1 MENKLMKVLYI
12 DDEKPAL
19 FNFQQLFHDDFDV
32 ITASSAALG
41 MEILAQNEVP
51 IVISDQRMPE
61 KSGIEF
67 LAEVAQLYPD
77 TVRILLTA
85 YSEAEIVIDAINKGQ
100 IYQYITKPFDSKN
113 LKNILDKASQTWYLK
128 RENVMLIAE
137 LKKKNEVLAQSEEK
151 FRNIFENSI
160 VGISITSV
168 DGKLLVNDAF
178 CNMLG
183 YSIEEFADVNWRN
196 ITFKEDIE
204 PNIKITNI
212 LLSGNK
218 NSMRWE
224 KRYLH
229 KDGHIVW
236 VDINTSLVRDENKN
250 PLYFITAVVD
260 ITERKKAEESIK
272 QSEEELRNLI
282 ELSPVA
288 MSIIHDWKTVYFN
301 PAAIKLFGAES
312 QNELVNRHIN
322 SFIHED
328 YIELSIKNSK
338 LLAEKGYIPIH
349 EEKFIKLDG
358 TILDVETQAKSIRFN
373 DGPATLVVM
382 NDITERKQQEYK
394 ININAKRL
402 DALVNILQYSSDSVQ
417 DYLDYAL
424 SLVIEITE
432 SKIGYIYHY
441 SEEKKEFVLNTW
453 SKEVMHECRVKDQQT
468 VYQLEKT
475 GLWGEAVSQ
484 RKPIMVNDFQSNH
497 PLKKGYPEEH
507 APLYR
512 FLTVP
517 VFYENKIVGVVGVAN
532 KQTDYVDEDTKQLTI
547 MMDIVWKA
555 LEKKKSELALQN
567 SEEKFKKSFY
577 SSPDGI
583 TITRL
588 SDGQFIS
595 VNPGYCEIFG
605 YNENEIIGFKST
617 DLNLWINIEDRNK
630 WVDQLLKDGEVINY
644 EAKFKAKSGD
654 IIDCLVSASIIEL
667 NDEKCILSQSRDITL
682 RKRAEEALIK
692 KNEDLDYM
700 NKFMVNREV
709 RMSEMKR
716 EVNELLER
724 LGEEK
729 RYL

>member
-183 YSIEEFADVNWRN
+183 YSIEEFADVNWRD
-196 ITFKEDIE
+196 ITHNDDIE
-204 PNIKITNI
+204 PNENYIKAI
-212 LLSGNK
+212 LIGECDSK
-218 NSMRWE
+218 RWE
-224 KRYLH
+224 KRYIH
-229 KDGHIVW
+229 KNSHIVW

-322 SFIHED
+322 NFIHED
-328 YIELSIKNSK
+328 YIELSIENSK

-475 GLWGEAVSQ
+475 GLWGEAVRQ

-497 PLKKGYPEEH
+497 PLKKGYPEGH

-532 KQTDYVDEDTKQLTI
+532 KQTDYVDEDTTQLTI

-630 WVDQLLKDGEVINY
+630 WVTLMMNIGEIKNY
-644 EAKFKAKSGD
+644 ESKFRAKSGD
-654 IIDCLVSASIIEL
+654 IIDCLVSSSIIEL
-667 NDEKCILSQSRDITL
+667 NNEKCILTLTRDISL